1 MGRSLRDLDL
11 QERLLRYPFSYMI
24 YSDAFDA
31 LPAAAKTAI
40 YRRGW
45 EVLSGEQRTQ
55 KYLRL
60 SREDRRAVLE
70 ILRDT
75 KRGLPDYFFQ
85 R

>member
-40 YRRGW
+40 YRRVW
-45 EVLSGEQRTQ
+45 EVLSGEERS
-55 KYLRL
+55 KKDSRL
-60 SREDRRAVLE
+60 SREDRRAILE

-75 KRGLPDYFFQ
+75 KTGLPDYFLQ